1 MGQVDSKTM
10 TLVRNLPF
18 PQGRVWRDV
27 STGAL
32 LAEWLLPND
41 FQAVPG
47 HRFTFQAQVMAQWDG
62 VIAAEVLEVSPS
74 DHLRF
79 SWVALGVVTEVSLTL
94 EPTANGTRLTVAQ
107 SGFAADQ
114 AQNHAGAHHG

>member
-62 VIAAEVLEVSPS
+62 VIAAEVLEVSPP

-94 EPTANGTRLTVAQ
+94 EPTPTARG
-107 SGFAADQ
+107 
-114 AQNHAGAHHG
+114 